1 MARKGENI
9 TKRKDGRWEARII
22 KGRTIDGKARYQYI
36 YGKSYSEVRRKKEDY
51 IRSQAYAKQNK
62 HDPNILFSEIA
73 FEYLRHIQN
82 EMKESS
88 YCRYYEIIQKHIL
101 PFLGKKMLGELSTEL
116 IDEFTKMM
124 NENGKINGSGG
135 LSPKSVNDVLS
146 VLKQIIKFSEK
157 QGIIIQQ
164 LQFTH
169 PKTAKIHPEILSRS
183 DEEILVSHLLPKQ
196 NPMSFG
202 VIISLYTGMR
212 IGELCAL
219 RWNDINLKEQTIRI
233 NKTIQRIPDNAGEAK
248 TKILISTPKTPS
260 SIREIPIPS
269 FLIIYFK
276 TYRQMAIG

>member
-9 TKRKDGRWEARII
+9 TKRKD
-22 KGRTIDGKARYQYI
+22 
-36 YGKSYSEVRRKKEDY
+36 
-51 IRSQAYAKQNK
+51 
-62 HDPNILFSEIA
+62 
-73 FEYLRHIQN
+73 
-82 EMKESS
+82 
-88 YCRYYEIIQKHIL
+88 
-101 PFLGKKMLGELSTEL
+101 
-116 IDEFTKMM
+116 
-124 NENGKINGSGG
+124 
-135 LSPKSVNDVLS
+135 
-146 VLKQIIKFSEK
+146 
-157 QGIIIQQ
+157 
-164 LQFTH
+164 
-169 PKTAKIHPEILSRS
+169 
-183 DEEILVSHLLPKQ
+183 LLPKQ

-269 FLIIYFK
+269 FLNIYFK